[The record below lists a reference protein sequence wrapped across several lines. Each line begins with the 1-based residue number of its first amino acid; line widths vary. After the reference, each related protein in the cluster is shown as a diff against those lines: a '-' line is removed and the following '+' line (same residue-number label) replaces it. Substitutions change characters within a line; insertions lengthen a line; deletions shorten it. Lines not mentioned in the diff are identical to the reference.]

1 MIDHQVEML
10 SNELR
15 DEIRISTT
23 RVVRQRAGAIDEI
36 KEISEQFINS
46 AIRKIKKLTID
57 IISSATT
64 DVLQSIIKD
73 IIKDEIISKIKD
85 EPKEEVVEEII
96 EDMQKEPK
104 TEIIPLLR
112 RKRNMPKMKNKRK
125 TTTKKNLK
133 DKNNEDVV
141 ESIDLTIDE
150 K

>member
-64 DVLQSIIKD
+64 DVLLGIIKD

-85 EPKEEVVEEII
+85 ELKEEVVEEII